1 MRDSRDVFHLAIPSY
16 DLDET
21 LAFYVTKL
29 GCKLA
34 RRYDDRVTLDFFGD
48 QLVCHLSPA
57 PDEVIPMADLPM
69 YPRHF
74 GVTFREEKDF
84 QAVYQL
90 CQQRDVPLY
99 SDVSLRFEGRV
110 EVHQTFVA
118 CDPASN
124 LIEFKYYFDHRMMY

>member
-1 MRDSRDVFHLAIPSY
+1 MRESRDVFHLAIPSY

-48 QLVCHLSPA
+48 QLVCHLTEA
-57 PDEVIPMADLPM
+57 LAQQTPMSELPM

-74 GVTFREEKDF
+74 GVTFREKSDF
-84 QAVYQL
+84 DALYQL
-90 CQQRDVPLY
+90 CKQRDVPLY
-99 SDVSLRFEGRV
+99 SDVALRFEGKV

-118 CDPASN
+118 CDPSSN
-124 LIEFKYYFDHRMMY
+124 LIEFKHYVDHRMMY